1 MTAQSATAMQPTKGS
16 ATSKPRSSG
25 DLFDA
30 IYDNIT
36 SRAYEL
42 FDNNGRWPGNEL
54 SNWFQAESEVLHPVH
69 LELSESDD
77 RFTVRAEVPGYS
89 SKELEIKI
97 EPNML
102 SIAGK
107 RESSKEEENGGKKI
121 QSERCC
127 DQILRAVQLPVDVD
141 TAKSSATLKD
151 GILTIELPK
160 APHAKAVRIEP
171 KSA

>member
-16 ATSKPRSSG
+16 AATKPRSSG

-30 IYDNIT
+30 IYDSIT
-36 SRAYEL
+36 RRAYEL
-42 FDNNGRWPGNEL
+42 FDGNGRWPGNEL
-54 SNWFQAESEVLHPVH
+54 ANWFQAESDVLHPVH
-69 LELSESDD
+69 MEVSESDD

-89 SKELEIKI
+89 AKELEIKI
-97 EPNML
+97 EPNL
-102 SIAGK
+102 VSIAGK
-107 RESSKEEENGGKKI
+107 RESSKEQEDGGKKI

-127 DQILRAVQLPVDVD
+127 VQILRTIEVPSDID
-141 TAKSSATLKD
+141 TSKASATLKD

-171 KSA
+171 KST

>member
-16 ATSKPRSSG
+16 AATKPRSS

-30 IYDNIT
+30 IYDSIT
-36 SRAYEL
+36 RRAYEL
-42 FDNNGRWPGNEL
+42 FDGNGRWPGNEL
-54 SNWFQAESEVLHPVH
+54 ANWFQAESDVLHPVH
-69 LELSESDD
+69 MEVSESDD

-89 SKELEIKI
+89 AKELEIKI
-97 EPNML
+97 EPNL
-102 SIAGK
+102 VSIAGK
-107 RESSKEEENGGKKI
+107 RESSKEQEDGGKKI

-127 DQILRAVQLPVDVD
+127 VQILRTIEVPSDID
-141 TAKSSATLKD
+141 TSKASATLKD

-171 KSA
+171 KST